1 MPFPS
6 STCSLATHT
15 CVQASSFALAVVFF
29 FLPVIKIQVLTNSVR
44 YDGNLGLYI
53 VLRLCALRRQARP
66 GSILSPR

>member
-29 FLPVIKIQVLTNSVR
+29 FLPVIKLEVLTNSVR
-44 YDGNLGLYI
+44 YI
-53 VLRLCALRRQARP
+53 RRQPRP
-66 GSILSPR
+66 IYCPETVRATTAA

>member
-53 VLRLCALRRQARP
+53 FLRPCALRRQPRP

>member
-1 MPFPS
+1 M
-6 STCSLATHT
+6 
-15 CVQASSFALAVVFF
+15 QASSFALAVVFF

-53 VLRLCALRRQARP
+53 VLRLCALRRQPRP